1 MRKHTLVTLGFCILL
16 LPSALR
22 TETQRPVEETF
33 AQAISVEEPAVHSQ
47 TKESPLLETI
57 QGDWVLM
64 LHYPTQTRMA
74 DITILPSGTVQS
86 RNRDVCEDMSI
97 SCSAEGSLVMTNAR
111 INIQGILDQTG
122 DHMKG
127 MATIQGTR
135 APVPCS
141 AFKIL
146 RDEDQE

>member
-1 MRKHTLVTLGFCILL
+1 MRKHTLVALGFCILL
-16 LPSALR
+16 LPSILR
-22 TETQRPVEETF
+22 AEAQSPVKKTL
-33 AQAISVEEPAVHSQ
+33 AQAISGEETAVHSQ
-47 TKESPLLETI
+47 TRDSSLLETI

-64 LHYPTQTRMA
+64 LHYPTQTRMV

-97 SCSAEGSLVMTNAR
+97 SCSAERSLVMTNAR
-111 INIQGILDQTG
+111 MNIQGILDQTG

-135 APVPCS
+135 APIPCS